1 MRSRSD
7 SEEQFTLDTNYVPP
21 DTTDF
26 ETQQVMARLP
36 AIDENDD
43 QRDGG
48 DDGNKQGRKRKLISL
63 VDSEEDSDVE
73 ITPTTQT
80 RKPPRKTSFGTASQ
94 KPIRKPAPRSRK
106 NKGPST
112 QSRKNKGP
120 STQSLKKKSKIQ
132 EEIPDF
138 DDELVEDELDED
150 EAGLDDLENRQGSDV
165 WKDFTV
171 VEKPNGD
178 LKALCNH
185 YRNEYAWYSHSHG
198 TNEEM
203 DGDGEE
209 ENLPSFESFESIVDG
224 EGEDEYVVEQHAVS
238 RHILLLS
245 FYVQPARRLVRDC
258 GLGRYG
264 IRTAFWRPQPARD
277 GPA

>member
-1 MRSRSD
+1 MGSRSD

-26 ETQQVMARLP
+26 ETQQVMARLA

-48 DDGNKQGRKRKLISL
+48 DEGNKQGRKRKLISP
-63 VDSEEDSDVE
+63 VDSEEDVDVE
-73 ITPTTQT
+73 ITPTTQP
-80 RKPPRKTSFGTASQ
+80 RKPPGKTSFGTASQ
-94 KPIRKPAPRSRK
+94 KPMYQSTLDGGSGSSEQASSQKKNVPLKYVICGGRRKPVPRGSSTQSRK

-138 DDELVEDELDED
+138 DEELVEDELDED
-150 EAGLDDLENRQGSDV
+150 EAGLDEASLDDMENRQRSDV

-171 VEKPNGD
+171 VEKTQW
-178 LKALCNH
+178 
-185 YRNEYAWYSHSHG
+185 R
-198 TNEEM
+198 
-203 DGDGEE
+203 
-209 ENLPSFESFESIVDG
+209 FESC
-224 EGEDEYVVEQHAVS
+224 
-238 RHILLLS
+238 
-245 FYVQPARRLVRDC
+245 VQSL
-258 GLGRYG
+258 
-264 IRTAFWRPQPARD
+264 QE
-277 GPA
+277 

>member
-7 SEEQFTLDTNYVPP
+7 SEEQFTLDTNYMPP

-94 KPIRKPAPRSRK
+94 KPM
-106 NKGPST
+106 
-112 QSRKNKGP
+112 
-120 STQSLKKKSKIQ
+120 
-132 EEIPDF
+132 
-138 DDELVEDELDED
+138 
-150 EAGLDDLENRQGSDV
+150 
-165 WKDFTV
+165 
-171 VEKPNGD
+171 
-178 LKALCNH
+178 
-185 YRNEYAWYSHSHG
+185 Y
-198 TNEEM
+198 
-203 DGDGEE
+203 
-209 ENLPSFESFESIVDG
+209 
-224 EGEDEYVVEQHAVS
+224 
-238 RHILLLS
+238 
-245 FYVQPARRLVRDC
+245 
-258 GLGRYG
+258 
-264 IRTAFWRPQPARD
+264 
-277 GPA
+277 

>member
-63 VDSEEDSDVE
+63 VDLEEDSDVE

-94 KPIRKPAPRSRK
+94 KPIGSSAHACSQKKTVPLKFVIRGGRRKPAPRSRK

-120 STQSLKKKSKIQ
+120 STESLKKKSKIQ

-138 DDELVEDELDED
+138 DDELVCSG
-150 EAGLDDLENRQGSDV
+150 AACS
-165 WKDFTV
+165 
-171 VEKPNGD
+171 VET
-178 LKALCNH
+178 H
-185 YRNEYAWYSHSHG
+185 
-198 TNEEM
+198 
-203 DGDGEE
+203 
-209 ENLPSFESFESIVDG
+209 PS
-224 EGEDEYVVEQHAVS
+224 A
-238 RHILLLS
+238 LLLRS
-245 FYVQPARRLVRDC
+245 ARETACKGLWTWAVRDWD
-258 GLGRYG
+258 GLLETAARAGRA
-264 IRTAFWRPQPARD
+264 RLNPRDDDPAAVRD
-277 GPA
+277 GTG

>member
-1 MRSRSD
+1 MISRSD
-7 SEEQFTLDTNYVPP
+7 SEELFTLDTNYVPP
-21 DTTDF
+21 DTMDF
-26 ETQQVMARLP
+26 ETQQVMARLA

-94 KPIRKPAPRSRK
+94 KPMYQSTLDGGSGSSAHACSQKKTVPLESVIRGGRRKPAPRSQK

-138 DDELVEDELDED
+138 DDELVCSGAACSVETRKPIALSTR
-150 EAGLDDLENRQGSDV
+150 GGDLENPTSLV
-165 WKDFTV
+165 SKTFKSMFTL
-171 VEKPNGD
+171 EID
-178 LKALCNH
+178 LM
-185 YRNEYAWYSHSHG
+185 SH
-198 TNEEM
+198 
-203 DGDGEE
+203 
-209 ENLPSFESFESIVDG
+209 L
-224 EGEDEYVVEQHAVS
+224 
-238 RHILLLS
+238 
-245 FYVQPARRLVRDC
+245 
-258 GLGRYG
+258 
-264 IRTAFWRPQPARD
+264 
-277 GPA
+277 